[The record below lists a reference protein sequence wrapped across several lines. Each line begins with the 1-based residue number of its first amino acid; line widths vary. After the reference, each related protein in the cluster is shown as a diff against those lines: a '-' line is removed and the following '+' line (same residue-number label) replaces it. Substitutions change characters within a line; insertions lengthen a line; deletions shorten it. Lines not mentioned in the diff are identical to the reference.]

1 MTLIPEFCAWLEN
14 TSVGT
19 AIRQSTWLFPAIET
33 LHVLATVIV
42 VGSVTMLDL
51 RLLNVAWRDRSI
63 REVHED
69 VLPWTWSS
77 FAVAA
82 IAGSLLFSSSATK
95 YYHNLPFRMKM
106 VLLVLI
112 AINAAF
118 FETRT
123 YRRIGNSND
132 EARISFGAKI
142 AGAVGIVLWIAV
154 VACGRWIG
162 FTK

>member
-1 MTLIPEFCAWLEN
+1 LTLIPEFCAWLEN

-19 AIRQSTWLFPAIET
+19 TIRQSTWLFPAIET

-106 VLLVLI
+106 VLLVLL

-123 YRRIGNSND
+123 YRRIRNSND

>member
-1 MTLIPEFCAWLEN
+1 LSLIPEFCAWLEN

>member
-1 MTLIPEFCAWLEN
+1 LTVIPEFCAWLEN

-63 REVHED
+63 REIHED

-95 YYHNLPFRMKM
+95 YYHNFPFRMKM

-112 AINAAF
+112 GINAAF

-123 YRRIGNSND
+123 YQRIANS
-132 EARISFGAKI
+132 EGETRIPMAAKF
-142 AGAVGIVLWIAV
+142 AGAAGIVLWISV

>member
-1 MTLIPEFCAWLEN
+1 LAVIPEFCTWLEN

-19 AIRQSTWLFPAIET
+19 AVRQSTWLFPAIET
-33 LHVLATVIV
+33 VHVLATVIV
-42 VGSVTMLDL
+42 VGSVSMLDL

-63 REVHED
+63 REIHEE
-69 VLPWTWSS
+69 VLPWTWAS

-82 IAGSLLFSSSATK
+82 LAGSLLFSSNATK

-106 VLLVLI
+106 VLLVLLG
-112 AINAAF
+112 INAAF
-118 FETRT
+118 FEMRT
-123 YRRIGNSND
+123 YHRVATPDAHGEIPI
-132 EARISFGAKI
+132 AAKV

>member
-1 MTLIPEFCAWLEN
+1 LTVIPEFCAWLEN

-19 AIRQSTWLFPAIET
+19 AIRQSTWLFPTIET
-33 LHVLATVIV
+33 VHVLATVIV

-82 IAGSLLFSSSATK
+82 VAGSLLFSSAATK
-95 YYHNLPFRMKM
+95 YYHNVPFRMKM
-106 VLLVLI
+106 VLLLLI
-112 AINAAF
+112 GINAAF

-123 YRRIGNSND
+123 YQRITNS
-132 EARISFGAKI
+132 EGETRIPMAAKV
-142 AGAVGIVLWIAV
+142 AGALGIVLWIGV

>member
-1 MTLIPEFCAWLEN
+1 MVIPEFCAWLEN
-14 TSVGT
+14 TAVGT
-19 AIRQSTWLFPAIET
+19 AIRQSTWLFPTIET

-51 RLLNVAWRDRSI
+51 RLLNIAYRERTI

-69 VLPWTWSS
+69 VLPWTWTS

-95 YYHNLPFRMKM
+95 YYHNVPFRMKM
-106 VLLVLI
+106 VLLLLI
-112 AINAAF
+112 GINAAF
-118 FETRT
+118 FELGT
-123 YRRIGNSND
+123 YRHITDDKQEPRIPR
-132 EARISFGAKI
+132 AAKI
-142 AGAVGIVLWIAV
+142 AGAVGIVLWIGV

>member
-1 MTLIPEFCAWLEN
+1 LTLIPEFCAWLEN

-19 AIRQSTWLFPAIET
+19 TIRQSTWLFPAIET

-106 VLLVLI
+106 VLLVLL

>member
-1 MTLIPEFCAWLEN
+1 MAVIPEFCTWLEN

-19 AIRQSTWLFPAIET
+19 AVRQSTWLFPTIET
-33 LHVLATVIV
+33 VHVLATVVV
-42 VGSVTMLDL
+42 VGSVSMLDL

-63 REVHED
+63 REIHEE
-69 VLPWTWSS
+69 VLPWTWTS

-82 IAGSLLFSSSATK
+82 LAGSLLFSSNATK
-95 YYHNLPFRMKM
+95 YYHNFPFRMKM
-106 VLLVLI
+106 VLLVLVS
-112 AINAAF
+112 INAAF
-118 FETRT
+118 FEMRT
-123 YRRIGNSND
+123 YHRIATPDAEG
-132 EARISFGAKI
+132 EIPMAAKV

>member
-1 MTLIPEFCAWLEN
+1 MGIPEFCAWLES
-14 TSVGT
+14 TKVAT

-51 RLLNVAWRDRSI
+51 RLLNIANRDRSI
-63 REVHED
+63 REVHEE
-69 VLPWTWSS
+69 VLPWTWTS

-95 YYHNLPFRMKM
+95 YYHNVPFRMKM
-106 VLLVLI
+106 VLLLLI
-112 AINAAF
+112 GINAAF
-118 FETRT
+118 FELGT
-123 YRRIGNSND
+123 YRRITD
-132 EARISFGAKI
+132 ENQEPRIPTAAKI
-142 AGAVGIVLWIAV
+142 AGAAGLVLWIGV

>member
-1 MTLIPEFCAWLEN
+1 MVIPEFCAWLEN
-14 TSVGT
+14 TPVGT
-19 AIRQSTWLFPAIET
+19 AIRQSTWLFPAVET

-51 RLLNVAWRDRSI
+51 RLLNLAYRDRSI

-69 VLPWTWSS
+69 VLPWTWTS

-82 IAGSLLFSSSATK
+82 IAGSLLFTSSATK
-95 YYHNLPFRMKM
+95 YYHNGPFRAKM

-118 FETRT
+118 FELRT
-123 YRRIGNSND
+123 YRGVAEPDRGSRIPR
-132 EARISFGAKI
+132 AAKI
-142 AGAVGIVLWIAV
+142 AGAVGIVLWIGV

>member
-1 MTLIPEFCAWLEN
+1 MVIPEFCAWLEN
-14 TSVGT
+14 TAVGT
-19 AIRQSTWLFPAIET
+19 AIRQSTWLFPTIET
-33 LHVLATVIV
+33 MHVLATVIV

-51 RLLNVAWRDRSI
+51 RLLNLAYRDRSI

-82 IAGSLLFSSSATK
+82 VAGSLLFSSSATK
-95 YYHNLPFRMKM
+95 YYHNGPFRAKM

-112 AINAAF
+112 AINAAI
-118 FETRT
+118 FELGA
-123 YRRIGNSND
+123 YRRVVSVDGES
-132 EARISFGAKI
+132 RIPSAAKV
-142 AGAVGIVLWIAV
+142 AGAVGIALWIGV

>member
-123 YRRIGNSND
+123 YRRIRNSND
-132 EARISFGAKI
+132 EALISFGAKI

>member
-1 MTLIPEFCAWLEN
+1 LTLIPEFCAWLEN

-33 LHVLATVIV
+33 LHVLATVMV

-132 EARISFGAKI
+132 EAQISFGAKI

>member
-1 MTLIPEFCAWLEN
+1 MVIPEFCAWLEN
-14 TSVGT
+14 SAVGT

-51 RLLNVAWRDRSI
+51 RLLNIAYRDRSI

-69 VLPWTWSS
+69 VLPWTWTS

-95 YYHNLPFRMKM
+95 YYHNVPFRIKM
-106 VLLVLI
+106 MLLLLI
-112 AINAAF
+112 GINAAF
-118 FETRT
+118 FELGT
-123 YRRIGNSND
+123 YPRVANSDRESRIPR
-132 EARISFGAKI
+132 AAKI
-142 AGAVGIVLWIAV
+142 AGAVGIVFWIGV

>member
-19 AIRQSTWLFPAIET
+19 TIRQSTWLFPAIET

>member
-1 MTLIPEFCAWLEN
+1 MVIPETCLWIEN
-14 TSVGT
+14 TPVAT

-33 LHVLATVIV
+33 VHVLATVIV

-51 RLLNVAWRDRSI
+51 RLLNIAWRDCSI

-69 VLPWTWSS
+69 VLPWTWTS

-95 YYHNLPFRMKM
+95 YYHNVPFRMKM
-106 VLLVLI
+106 VLLLLI
-112 AINAAF
+112 GLNAAF
-118 FETRT
+118 FELGP
-123 YRRIGNSND
+123 YRRVANSD
-132 EARISFGAKI
+132 RETPIPVVAKI
-142 AGAVGIVLWIAV
+142 AGAVGLVLWIAV

>member
-1 MTLIPEFCAWLEN
+1 MTVIPEFCAWLEN

-19 AIRQSTWLFPAIET
+19 AIRQSTWLFPAVET
-33 LHVLATVIV
+33 LHVLSTVVV

-51 RLLNVAWRDRSI
+51 RLLNLAWRDRSI
-63 REVHED
+63 REIHED

-95 YYHNLPFRMKM
+95 YYHNFPFRMKM

-112 AINAAF
+112 GINAAF

-123 YRRIGNSND
+123 YKRIANS
-132 EARISFGAKI
+132 EAEIHIPMAAKF

>member
-1 MTLIPEFCAWLEN
+1 LTLIPEFCAWLEN

-19 AIRQSTWLFPAIET
+19 AIRQSTWLFPAVET

-51 RLLNVAWRDRSI
+51 RLLNLAWRDRSI
-63 REVHED
+63 REIHKD

-95 YYHNLPFRMKM
+95 YYHNFPFRMKM

-112 AINAAF
+112 GINAAF

-123 YRRIGNSND
+123 FKRVANSED
-132 EARISFGAKI
+132 EAPIPMAAKF
-142 AGAVGIVLWIAV
+142 AGAVGIALWIAV

>member
-1 MTLIPEFCAWLEN
+1 MVIPEFCAWLEN
-14 TSVGT
+14 TAVGSS
-19 AIRQSTWLFPAIET
+19 IRQSTWLFPTIET
-33 LHVLATVIV
+33 IHVLATVIV

-51 RLLNVAWRDRSI
+51 RLLNIAYRDRSI

-69 VLPWTWSS
+69 VLPWTWTS

-95 YYHNLPFRMKM
+95 YYHNVPFRIKM
-106 VLLVLI
+106 VLLLLI
-112 AINAAF
+112 AVNAGF
-118 FETRT
+118 FELGT
-123 YRRIGNSND
+123 YRRVANSD
-132 EARISFGAKI
+132 RESRIPRAAKI
-142 AGAVGIVLWIAV
+142 AGAVGIVFWIGV

>member
-1 MTLIPEFCAWLEN
+1 LTVIPEFCAWLEN

-19 AIRQSTWLFPAIET
+19 AIRQSTWLFPAVET
-33 LHVLATVIV
+33 VHVLATVIV

-51 RLLNVAWRDRSI
+51 RLLNLAWRDRSI
-63 REVHED
+63 REIHED

-77 FAVAA
+77 FAAA
-82 IAGSLLFSSSATK
+82 AVAGSLLFSSSATK
-95 YYHNLPFRMKM
+95 YYHNFPFRMKM
-106 VLLVLI
+106 ALLLLI
-112 AINAAF
+112 GINAAF

-123 YRRIGNSND
+123 YKRVENSEGETRIPM
-132 EARISFGAKI
+132 AAKL